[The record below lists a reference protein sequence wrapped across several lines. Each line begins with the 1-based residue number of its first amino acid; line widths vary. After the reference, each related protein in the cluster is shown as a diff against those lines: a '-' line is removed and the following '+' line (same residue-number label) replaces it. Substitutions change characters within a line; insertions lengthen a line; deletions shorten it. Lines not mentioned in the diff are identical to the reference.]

1 MRRRATVSRLSQ
13 TLITG
18 GVLSSILLAFASSI
32 PVALSTSAASPSG
45 DAPVAQL
52 FLPQIG
58 RKATAPDLRRVTDTL
73 GTETQPALSP
83 DNQQVVYVGVNAGG
97 GTDLFLVNLSGGAP
111 INLTNTPSIAEETP
125 VFAPDGSAIA
135 FGRNSGDDWD
145 IYSIAPDGTDLRAV
159 VTNAGSD
166 ETHPAFA
173 PDGKTLMFDSNR
185 AEGNWDIY
193 TADLSTGVWTKIIAS
208 PAADRFPVIGLGG
221 RYVIFRSE
229 QDGNSEIYRVTV
241 DAPATIRRLT
251 ADPVFDGYPAATPAH
266 QGIAFVKAGS
276 IPQIWQM
283 NDASG
288 GATALLPGSGW
299 STEAP
304 RLSQDGTQIVYAAS
318 PAGEG
323 MDIFLS
329 PYASPLQQIGDVSF
343 AAADCSWE
351 GGVLA
356 LGWAR
361 AWQSTGNTIYWDWIK
376 QWVDGCDRSGK
387 QVEHVNDLLF
397 GYGALVVFA
406 RDPQQKY
413 MDIAQAAADYAMG
426 QAPRAADGTL
436 IHLGDA
442 IWPDTLILAIPF
454 LVRMGL
460 VTGETQYTQEAIVQM
475 NLHSQHLQDSTSA
488 LYRHAWPAVA
498 GGVDGPAHWGRGNG
512 WAMASAAEILRLT
525 PEGTDGRDT
534 VLANFR
540 RHADALLAAQ
550 AAGGLWATVVDQP
563 AFYLETSGTAL
574 AGAALLEGVAQ
585 GWLDASRFGIAAA
598 AARDGTLAQIQAG
611 GKVGGV
617 SGPTGPM
624 LDVTAYN
631 AIPTDVLTRYGQ
643 GSALLI
649 GAADLDAA
657 TTP

>member
-1 MRRRATVSRLSQ
+1 MTCRANVSRVAR

-18 GVLSSILLAFASSI
+18 GVLTSVLLGIAWST
-32 PVALSTSAASPSG
+32 PVALSISRTSPPR
-45 DAPVAQL
+45 DAPVAQI

-58 RKATAPDLRRVTDTL
+58 RNATAPGLRRVTETP

-83 DNQQVVYVGVNAGG
+83 DNQQVVYVGANAGG

-111 INLTNTPSIAEETP
+111 VNLTNTPSIVEETP

-135 FGRNSGDDWD
+135 FGRRSGDDWD
-145 IYSIAPDGTDLRAV
+145 IYLIAPDGTDLRAAMANV
-159 VTNAGSD
+159 GSD

-173 PDGKTLMFDSNR
+173 PDGQTLLFDSNR
-185 AEGNWDIY
+185 ADGNWDIY
-193 TADLSTGVWTKIIAS
+193 TADLATGVWTKVIAS
-208 PAADRFPVIGLGG
+208 PAADRFPVVGLGG

-229 QDGNSEIYRVTV
+229 QDGNSEIYRVTL
-241 DAPATIRRLT
+241 DAPASIRRLT
-251 ADPVFDGYPAATPAH
+251 SDPVFDGYPAATPAH
-266 QGIAFVKAGS
+266 QGIAFVKTGS
-276 IPQIWQM
+276 IGQIWQM
-283 NDASG
+283 NDAGG
-288 GATALLPGSGW
+288 GATTLLPANDW
-299 STEAP
+299 HMETP

-318 PAGEG
+318 AAGEG
-323 MDIFLS
+323 LDIFLS
-329 PYASPLQQIGDVSF
+329 PYASPLQRIGDVSF

-361 AWQSTGNTIYWDWIK
+361 AWQSTGDTFYWDWIK
-376 QWVDGCDRSGK
+376 QWVDGCDRAGK
-387 QVEHVNDLLF
+387 QIEHVNDLLL
-397 GYGALVVFA
+397 GYGALVVFE
-406 RDPQQKY
+406 RDPQQRY
-413 MDIAQAAADYAMG
+413 MDIAQAAADYTMG

-442 IWPDTLILAIPF
+442 VWPDTLIMAIPF

-460 VTGETQYTQEAIVQM
+460 VTAETQYTQEAIAQM
-475 NLHSQHLQDSTSA
+475 NLHSQHLQDSPSA
-488 LYRHAWPAVA
+488 LYRHAWPAVT

-512 WAMASAAEILRLT
+512 WAMATAAEILRLT
-525 PEGTDGRDT
+525 PEGTAGRAT

-540 RHADALLAAQ
+540 RQADALLGVQ
-550 AAGGLWATVVDQP
+550 ASGGRWATVVDQP

-585 GWLDASRFGIAAA
+585 GWLDASRFGDAAA
-598 AARDGTLAQIQAG
+598 AARDGTLRQMQAT
-611 GKVGGV
+611 GKIGGV

-631 AIPTDVLTRYGQ
+631 AIPTDMLTRYGQ